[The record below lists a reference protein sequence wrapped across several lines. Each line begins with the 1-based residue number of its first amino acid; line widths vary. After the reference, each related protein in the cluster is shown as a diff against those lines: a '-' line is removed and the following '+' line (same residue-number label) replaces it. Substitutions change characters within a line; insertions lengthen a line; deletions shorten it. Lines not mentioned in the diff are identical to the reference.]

1 MSEGIIITNLE
12 GQVISSNN
20 IGLNLWGYGN
30 KDEIIGKNIFHWF
43 GNEHRNI
50 QDYTTG
56 QEDADTLFIT
66 LKKKGGRTFDAEINT
81 GVTKD
86 KTGQP
91 NGLIFSIRDI
101 TEQKKAEAILRESE
115 AKYRTIFESAN
126 DIMILLDDKARI
138 IDVNPRIKDIA
149 GYDREELIGN
159 NFSSMTKIITKKS
172 LPIILSNYLKRLTG
186 MNIPT
191 YEVEMY
197 KKNGEIA
204 IIEVNAEPV
213 KRNGIITGDLVMMR
227 DVSERKKAES
237 QLREQKALTDRIL
250 SSSPN
255 AVAMIGQ
262 DRRLIIANRAFE
274 LLFQL
279 GKGTGEGLDIGLL
292 VQVPEL
298 VEAVSRVIISGQS
311 VTALEFEISY
321 DITANTML
329 ADIISMGHNEVLL
342 SIRDIT
348 GTIVRQEKLYLTDR
362 LASVGKMASGVAHE
376 LNNPLTSIIGLSQL
390 LTEEQLPE
398 NIKEDVN
405 LISSEA
411 QRASQVVK
419 NLLTFAR
426 RHEMERRLV
435 NIKDIVNDVMKL
447 RAYEN
452 KVNNIEIISNLPDS
466 LPPVMVDYFQ
476 IQQVFLNIVLNA
488 EEAMKESHASGLLK
502 ITAENTGKTVKISF
516 ADNGP
521 GIPKENLKR
530 IFDPFFTTKEVGKG
544 TGLGLSICY
553 GIITDHNGRIQVESK
568 CGKGSTFIIEIPVYN
583 P

>member
-30 KDEIIGKNIFHWF
+30 KDEIIGKNIFQWF
-43 GNEHRNI
+43 GNEFRNI